1 VRNYLTQEEL
11 LKYALSNGMIN
22 LDEVSE
28 KANMDII
35 TKIDEIHNYK
45 ITLLN
50 GEVDRRWQ
58 TYVTDES
65 KKTGK
70 KLIKAVT
77 KEKIYSKLAEY
88 YGITENPNGRNME
101 DVFDQWIPYKR
112 SITNSENTIYRH
124 INHWRRYCKG
134 NPISI
139 TPMKNLTT
147 MNLEEWANNLIKS
160 NNMTR
165 KEWQNIKTVI
175 SGIWDYA
182 YRSGYISQNSWS
194 AIKISVKFRQINKR
208 PPETQVFIGDNLD
221 KLTNECF
228 NLYERTEN
236 EAYLAIVF
244 NLYCG
249 LRVGELVAIKL
260 KDINLDEFYMSI
272 EREETHIRTRHRDN
286 SISYEWKIEE
296 HTKTYT
302 NRYVPLI
309 PKAINILE
317 FIMSKNGE
325 YSTTDRYLFTKEG
338 SHLNTNQISVALG
351 HACRQAGVSQ
361 KSTHKIRKTF
371 ASKLNAGGV
380 PIDEIRVLLGHTDAQ
395 TTLGYVYNPLP
406 KSETLDMIQK
416 AL

>member
-1 VRNYLTQEEL
+1 
-11 LKYALSNGMIN
+11 M
-22 LDEVSE
+22 
-28 KANMDII
+28 
-35 TKIDEIHNYK
+35 
-45 ITLLN
+45 
-50 GEVDRRWQ
+50 
-58 TYVTDES
+58 
-65 KKTGK
+65 
-70 KLIKAVT
+70 
-77 KEKIYSKLAEY
+77 
-88 YGITENPNGRNME
+88 
-101 DVFDQWIPYKR
+101 
-112 SITNSENTIYRH
+112 
-124 INHWRRYCKG
+124 
-134 NPISI
+134 
-139 TPMKNLTT
+139 
-147 MNLEEWANNLIKS
+147 
-160 NNMTR
+160 
-165 KEWQNIKTVI
+165 
-175 SGIWDYA
+175 
-182 YRSGYISQNSWS
+182 
-194 AIKISVKFRQINKR
+194 
-208 PPETQVFIGDNLD
+208 
-221 KLTNECF
+221 
-228 NLYERTEN
+228 
-236 EAYLAIVF
+236 
-244 NLYCG
+244 
-249 LRVGELVAIKL
+249 VAIKL

-272 EREETHIRTRHRDN
+272 EREEVHIRTRHRDN

-351 HACRQAGVSQ
+351 HACRQAGISQ